1 MYLIWRWM
9 AIALRPPYGMWQ
21 PPPKAYPLKAK
32 AGFGV
37 SSFGVSILVISALN
51 GMAQSTIPNSSN
63 SPFPI
68 TSASGSSLLDS
79 TAEA

>member
-1 MYLIWRWM
+1 MIVYLKRRLM

-21 PPPKAYPLKAK
+21 PPLKAYPLKAK

-51 GMAQSTIPNSSN
+51 GMAQSTIPNS
-63 SPFPI
+63 
-68 TSASGSSLLDS
+68 
-79 TAEA
+79 